1 MKGFACL
8 ALCVLAATASA
19 TLRREEAL
27 AALDK
32 MADSYNCTKQKVAIG
47 STVDELDGKV
57 TAKAAALEKHCVDEA
72 ASIKETLEAEKA
84 MAAAELVV
92 ARRNATAALEEGM
105 QRVMETFIEEKSEL
119 EEAVANATNAERA
132 KRHAFEDA
140 RGEANEARAN
150 MAMTKLSSGKA
161 MEGAEV
167 DLISSKNLSRE
178 MFNTLSANSGAANAI
193 AERLAKT
200 EQDVALKH
208 CALDQKA
215 ELAAQAKEQV
225 IVDKVEEL
233 IEKLSLCK
241 SEGPEKTGAVQAVDS
256 AEKKAAF
263 DPEKAEDRKGALSAT
278 SGEPRD
284 AKKEAVLK
292 VAEKKKLTAAAA
304 AAAAA
309 VAVGLGA
316 ADVDAGTDAA
326 TVVKKLK
333 EAPTATALLEIEGGK
348 AGHSAMCRAA
358 AARLRY
364 LYVGKMNGTMAN
376 LKELK
381 ANLKV
386 KRSASDNRFSAC
398 GAKANAN
405 YEKVAKEAAAH
416 MAADF
421 VSFQTNLDEKLNRAE
436 DEHNATVTAA
446 LAAQEMAVN
455 KASARGADEQV
466 TRGESEIASAK
477 LDTVRVACHA
487 WVRRVLVFVAGLV
500 VCEEGRGKLKKW
512 SARGETGKGT
522 TK

>member
-1 MKGFACL
+1 MKGFFCL
-8 ALCVLAATASA
+8 ALCVLVATASA
-19 TLRREEAL
+19 SLRREEAL
-27 AALDK
+27 AALDE

-47 STVDELDGKV
+47 STVEELDGKV
-57 TAKAAALEKHCVDEA
+57 TAKAAVLEKHCVDEA
-72 ASIKETLEAEKA
+72 VSIKETLEAEKA
-84 MAAAELVV
+84 TAAAELVV

-105 QRVMETFIEEKSEL
+105 QRVMETFIEEKGEL
-119 EEAVANATNAERA
+119 VEAVANATNAERV

-150 MAMTKLSSGKA
+150 MAMTKLSSAKA

-167 DLISSKNLSRE
+167 DLISSKNMSRE
-178 MFNTLSANSGAANAI
+178 MFNTLSANAGAANTI
-193 AERLAKT
+193 GERLAKS

-215 ELAAQAKEQV
+215 ELAAQAKERV

-284 AKKEAVLK
+284 VKKEAVLK

-304 AAAAA
+304 AA
-309 VAVGLGA
+309 VAVGDGA
-316 ADVDAGTDAA
+316 AAAAAAAADAGTDAA
-326 TVVKKLK
+326 TVVKKLR
-333 EAPTATALLEIEGGK
+333 ETPTATALLEIEGGK

-416 MAADF
+416 MAAEF
-421 VSFQTNLDEKLNRAE
+421 ASFQTSLDEKLNRAE

-446 LAAQEMAVN
+446 LTAQEMAVN

-466 TRGESEIASAK
+466 TRGESEIANAK
-477 LDTVRVACHA
+477 LDSVRFACHA
-487 WVRRVLVFVAGLV
+487 WVRRVLVFVAGWV
-500 VCEEGRGKLKKW
+500 VCEERGV
-512 SARGETGKGT
+512 
-522 TK
+522 